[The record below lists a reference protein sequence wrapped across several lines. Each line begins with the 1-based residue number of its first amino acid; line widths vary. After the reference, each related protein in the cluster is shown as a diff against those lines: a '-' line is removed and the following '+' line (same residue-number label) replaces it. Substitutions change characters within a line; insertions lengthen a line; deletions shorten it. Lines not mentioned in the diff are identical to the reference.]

1 MAHRPS
7 RNRDRDLSPI
17 LRKINFHEKQPRNVT
32 AWVMEFC
39 VEGRELLASDTSG
52 WADYGFDYQ
61 GFLASNPGGGSIAD
75 YASDQVIFAQG
86 DPADALYYLIAGTA
100 RASVVSEQGREG
112 IVAML
117 GPGSFFGEGCLDGRP
132 TRFATVTTTSPC
144 KVVRLRPQA
153 VKQALA
159 SDPAFTRVFLKF
171 ILGRA
176 EKLKVDLIN
185 QLFDSSE
192 KRLARILLTLA
203 NTGRDAESNL
213 IAFPINQEMLAKM
226 VGTTRSRINQ
236 FMNKF
241 RKLGYV
247 EYNGQIRVYNSLLNV
262 ILSDQVSDSER

>member
-1 MAHRPS
+1 MKR
-7 RNRDRDLSPI
+7 
-17 LRKINFHEKQPRNVT
+17 
-32 AWVMEFC
+32 C
-39 VEGRELLASDTSG
+39 VEGRELVASDTSG
-52 WADYGFDYQ
+52 PADDGFDYQ
-61 GFLASNPGGGSIAD
+61 EFLAGNPGAGSIAD

-112 IVAML
+112 IVALL
-117 GPGSFFGEGCLDGRP
+117 GPGSFFGEGCLDGPP
-132 TRFATVTTTSPC
+132 TRFVTVTTTSPC

-153 VKQALA
+153 VKQAIA
-159 SDPAFTRVFLKF
+159 DDPEFTRVFLKF
-171 ILGRA
+171 TLGRA

-192 KRLARILLTLA
+192 KRLARILLALA
-203 NTGRDAESNL
+203 NTGTDAESNL
-213 IAFPINQEMLAKM
+213 IAFPVSQEVLAKM

-262 ILSDQVSDSER
+262 ILGDQASDAEP